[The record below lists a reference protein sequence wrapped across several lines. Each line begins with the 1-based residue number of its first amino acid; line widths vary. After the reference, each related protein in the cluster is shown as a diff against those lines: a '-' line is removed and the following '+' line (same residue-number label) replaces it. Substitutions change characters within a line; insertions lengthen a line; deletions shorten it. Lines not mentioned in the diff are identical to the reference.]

1 MQPQPATDLRSAYR
15 ASDVKPLEG
24 DDLDRYYMQLGDARK
39 SQALSNIKSKL
50 DDQEVGE
57 FETIWFT
64 GHQGSGKST
73 ELRKLERTWQN
84 EYYVIYIKTEEVID
98 INDVEYTD
106 LYLLAAQFLEDKL
119 RKEKISLDAGIVRD
133 FEDWFKEITKETE
146 ESIDKGFSIQAEANL
161 GIDLPLPIP
170 FLGKILAKVT
180 SQIRG
185 GSKEKKVIRQT
196 LEKDFSRLK
205 TTINLLLDDG
215 TKKLRKRFPK
225 YKGILLIFDN
235 LDRCPLVVANHLFSD
250 YLAQLKELRCTIIYT
265 VPISALYQPRGIDNP
280 YIVPMVNIYEYDK
293 NRDPLTF
300 NDLKHNDS
308 SLNALVELV
317 ELRMDINQVFASKL
331 VLLDIIRASGGHVRH
346 LMQMLRE
353 ASITASSRNH
363 QTIELA
369 DATYAINQLQFS
381 FERRIPHD
389 HYDAIAK
396 TYYEKRIDN
405 NQIGQETL
413 LNTSVL
419 EYNGDQRW
427 NYPHPMVIATNAFQQ
442 SLNKLKQSI

>member
-1 MQPQPATDLRSAYR
+1 MQFQPATDLRSAYR

-24 DDLDRYYMQLGDARK
+24 DDLDHYYMQLGDARK
-39 SQALSNIKSKL
+39 SQAMSNIKSKL
-50 DDQEVGE
+50 DSQEVGE
-57 FETIWFT
+57 FGTIWFT

-106 LYLLAAQFLEDKL
+106 LYLLAAQYLEDKL
-119 RKEKISLDAGIVRD
+119 RKEKISLDSRIVKD

-146 ESIDKGFSIQAEANL
+146 TSIDKGFSIQAEANV
-161 GIDLPLPIP
+161 GIDLPMP
-170 FLGKILAKVT
+170 FLGKILAKIT

-185 GSKEKKVIRQT
+185 GSKEKTVIRQI
-196 LEKDFSRLK
+196 LEKDFSRLN

-215 TKKLRKRFPK
+215 TKKLIKKFPQ

-235 LDRCPLVVANHLFSD
+235 LDRCPLEVAKHLFSS
-250 YLAQLKELRCTIIYT
+250 YIAQLKELRCTIIYT
-265 VPISALYQPRGIDNP
+265 VPISALYLSRGIDNP
-280 YIVPMVNIYEYDK
+280 YIVSMVNIYEYDK
-293 NRDPLTF
+293 NRDPVTF
-300 NDLKHNDS
+300 NDLKHNDL
-308 SLNALVELV
+308 SLKALVSLV
-317 ELRMDINQVFASKL
+317 KLRMDIDKVFASEA

-353 ASITASSRNH
+353 ASITAISRNH
-363 QTIELA
+363 QTIDLD

-405 NQIGQETL
+405 NEIGQETL

-427 NYPHPMVIATNAFQQ
+427 NFPHPMVIATNAFQQ
-442 SLNKLKQSI
+442 SLAKLKQSI